1 MIIRKV
7 DINKYLAQDNFG
19 CVDKELGAKTKWDN
33 NFLFSYGVDSI
44 LESKSLSLDEKVKKI
59 RQLVVKEND
68 EILRIVLEIMLFNI
82 KMEPLTKDDY
92 DYYFLSYNSDY
103 ECFYLAFYTNSDTKK
118 AIHYISRDTVEK
130 IILNELSNDLNK

>member
-1 MIIRKV
+1 MTICKI
-7 DINKYLAQDNFG
+7 DINKYIAQDDFG
-19 CVDKELGAKTKWDN
+19 CVDKELRAKTKWDN
-33 NFLFSYGVDSI
+33 NFLFNYGVDSI
-44 LESKSLSLDEKVKKI
+44 LVSTSLNLDEKVKKI
-59 RQLVVKEND
+59 RQLVDEEND

-92 DYYFLSYNSDY
+92 DYYLLSYNSDY

-130 IILNELSNDLNK
+130 IILNELLDNLNK